1 MREPKKRIPAVVLEQ
16 ARKALGKVPAAKASQ
31 VAREVEPPRPTRGAK
46 ARDKIVGA
54 LRKLH
59 PMD

>member
-1 MREPKKRIPAVVLEQ
+1 MREKKRTIPSAVLEQ
-16 ARKALGKVPAAKASQ
+16 ARKALGQVSTPKASATKAQ
-31 VAREVEPPRPTRGAK
+31 PPTVSRGSKARE
-46 ARDKIVGA
+46 KIVGA